1 MMKGLAAGY
10 GAKNLETEKV
20 RLGDL
25 RRGACGMAH
34 HMLLKNA
41 TTEELVMREI
51 NHLAEQ
57 YPQCSFKVNMD
68 GIAGFTL
75 CTDGKQV
82 CTGDFYQVEQMY
94 REDAFAF
101 RGWLEA
107 QYRDAVGEE

>member
-10 GAKNLETEKV
+10 EAKNLETEKV

-57 YPQCSFKVNMD
+57 LQSKYGRHCRLHALYGWK
-68 GIAGFTL
+68 
-75 CTDGKQV
+75 
-82 CTGDFYQVEQMY
+82 TGVH
-94 REDAFAF
+94 R
-101 RGWLEA
+101 
-107 QYRDAVGEE
+107 

>member
-10 GAKNLETEKV
+10 GAKNLETEKM

-57 YPQCSFKVNMD
+57 YP
-68 GIAGFTL
+68 
-75 CTDGKQV
+75 
-82 CTGDFYQVEQMY
+82 
-94 REDAFAF
+94 
-101 RGWLEA
+101 
-107 QYRDAVGEE
+107 